1 MMILRLLFIGILFL
15 FGNTAFAQSYSD
27 QIPQMRK
34 YKSSEVVDSAYGI
47 TMFDKMAPSL
57 GGDSLRYDKK
67 GYSAQ
72 GWLEDYYVSGKLLHK
87 GFYVDGELRAYKNYY
102 ENDQQE
108 RTFRMI
114 DYKHSEVIVYY
125 PDGKLKSQ
133 IHYYSKAPQK
143 EIDYYRNGNID
154 MVEEN
159 YGDNEYLIKRNSF
172 YENGYVETV
181 FELIDKKKKIY
192 THKEYF
198 ENGKLKEEGILKF
211 YKDRND
217 YLKEGEWKTYN
228 EQGDVKKTEQY
239 QAGELKG

>member
-1 MMILRLLFIGILFL
+1 L
-15 FGNTAFAQSYSD
+15 FAQNNFSD
-27 QIPQMRK
+27 QVPHLKR
-34 YKSSEVVDSAYGI
+34 YKSADVVDSAYGI
-47 TMFDKMAPSL
+47 TLFDKMAPSL

-67 GYSAQ
+67 GYNAQ
-72 GWLEDYYVSGKLLHK
+72 GWIEDYYESGKLLHK

-102 ENDQQE
+102 ENDQIE
-108 RTFRMI
+108 RAFRMI

-159 YGDNEYLIKRNSF
+159 FGDNEYLIKRNSF
-172 YENGYVETV
+172 FENGYVETV
-181 FELIDKKKKIY
+181 FELIDKKKKTY
-192 THKEYF
+192 THKDYY
-198 ENGKLKEEGILKF
+198 ENGKIKEEGMLKF

-217 YLKEGEWKTYN
+217 YLKEGEWKTYDD
-228 EQGDVKKTEQY
+228 QGNLKKTETY

>member
-1 MMILRLLFIGILFL
+1 MMISRLLVILFL
-15 FGNTAFAQSYSD
+15 AGSSVFAQSYSD
-27 QIPQMRK
+27 QVPHLRK
-34 YKSSEVVDSAYGI
+34 FKSSEVVDSAYGI
-47 TMFDKMAPSL
+47 TFFDKMAPSL

-72 GWLEDYYVSGKLLHK
+72 GWIEDYYESGKLLHK

-108 RTFRMI
+108 RSFRMI

-154 MVEEN
+154 MVEES

-172 YENGYVETV
+172 FENGYVETV
-181 FELIDKKKKIY
+181 FELIDKKKKTY
-192 THKEYF
+192 THKDYF
-198 ENGKLKEEGILKF
+198 ENGKIKEEGMLKF

-217 YLKEGEWKTYN
+217 YLKEGEWKTYDD
-228 EQGDVKKTEQY
+228 QGNLKKTEQY
-239 QAGELKG
+239 QSGELKG